1 MEKSSEEVRALAEAT
16 RLREVVDR
24 LRTLAAAT
32 AAELE
37 ANTPPNSLVP
47 PSTPEPPTE
56 R

>member
-1 MEKSSEEVRALAEAT
+1 MEKSVEETHALAEAA

-24 LRTLAAAT
+24 LRTLVAAT

-37 ANTPPNSLVP
+37 ATGPHHLEPLASF
-47 PSTPEPPTE
+47 EPPAE